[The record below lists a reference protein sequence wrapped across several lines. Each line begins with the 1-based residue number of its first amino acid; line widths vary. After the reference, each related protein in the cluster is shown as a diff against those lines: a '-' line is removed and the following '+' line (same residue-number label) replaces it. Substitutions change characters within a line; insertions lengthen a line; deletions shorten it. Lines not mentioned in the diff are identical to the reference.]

1 MHSSMSGSRSLSA
14 AGKLTVVVWSLR
26 PAGVAIQVALALRTS
41 RSPRTSHLAGV
52 GSLVAMAGLV
62 LSLLAWDAAAPG
74 IGHGVAEGPELLLLD
89 EPTNGAQQF
98 CGRAAQG
105 WQAARYVA
113 GRRRVAGA
121 QLGVRLPVPLPATAA
136 RPPAPPLAG
145 RGHVGLA
152 GIFLG
157 LLVRGTSLASA
168 WAWCR
173 RWRSRTWCGAS
184 PRCWRRSSCCN
195 ASCPAP
201 TRARWRQRSGC
212 RTREHGQHPGHHDH
226 RRWDPARWC
235 SPPIWWPSRW
245 LRRFCSSAATLPEH
259 HDEEENS
266 NECAKIKARVTG
278 GDGGGPSGRCGG
290 DRDPVD
296 VGGRVS
302 DLHAAR
308 DTHPARR
315 HHLRDPGPL
324 AVGTGRGSL
333 SGVVRHRGVRNQRR
347 AAPTCWAGT
356 TPAWASAPGFRW
368 PVC

>member
-14 AGKLTVVVWSLR
+14 AGKLTVAVWSLR
-26 PAGVAIQVALALRTS
+26 PPGSRS
-41 RSPRTSHLAGV
+41 RSPRRCVPHGPP
-52 GSLVAMAGLV
+52 GLV
-62 LSLLAWDAAAPG
+62 ILLGSAVWSPWQVSVCGLLAWDAAAPG
-74 IGHGVAEGPELLLLD
+74 IGHGVSEGPELLLLD
-89 EPTNGAQQF
+89 EPTNGARQF

-105 WQAARYVA
+105 WQAARDVA

-136 RPPAPPLAG
+136 RRPPARPLAG

-212 RTREHGQHPGHHDH
+212 RARENGQHPGHHDH
-226 RRWDPARWC
+226 RRWDP
-235 SPPIWWPSRW
+235 
-245 LRRFCSSAATLPEH
+245 
-259 HDEEENS
+259 
-266 NECAKIKARVTG
+266 
-278 GDGGGPSGRCGG
+278 
-290 DRDPVD
+290 
-296 VGGRVS
+296 
-302 DLHAAR
+302 
-308 DTHPARR
+308 
-315 HHLRDPGPL
+315 GPL
-324 AVGTGRGSL
+324 VLAAYLVVFTVVAAVL
-333 SGVVRHRGVRNQRR
+333 LQRR
-347 AAPTCWAGT
+347 DVT
-356 TPAWASAPGFRW
+356 
-368 PVC
+368 